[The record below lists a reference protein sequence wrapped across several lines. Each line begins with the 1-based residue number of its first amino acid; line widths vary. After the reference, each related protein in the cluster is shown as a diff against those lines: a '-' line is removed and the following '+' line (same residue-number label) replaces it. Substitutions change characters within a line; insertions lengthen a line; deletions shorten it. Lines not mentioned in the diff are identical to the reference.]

1 MFKVTRCERVD
12 NPYYKAFVENP
23 CIRMVTEYPTE
34 AEANAYINGDIDAY
48 LERYPGND
56 VRMVRIEVP
65 WQVGANLTDHSR
77 FGGLVIMYLKEETP
91 YALEHD
97 PV

>member
-12 NPYYKAFVENP
+12 NPYYKALVENP
-23 CIRMVTEYPTE
+23 FIKTVTEFPTE
-34 AEANAYINGDIDAY
+34 EAANAYINGDIDAY
-48 LERYPGND
+48 LERYPCNN
-56 VRMVRIEVP
+56 VRALRIDVP

-77 FGGLVIMYLKEETP
+77 FGGLVIMYIKEESP

>member
-12 NPYYKAFVENP
+12 NPYYKALVDNP
-23 CIRMVTEYPTE
+23 YIKTVTEYPTE
-34 AEANAYINGDIDAY
+34 TEANAY
-48 LERYPGND
+48 LERYPSND
-56 VRMVRIEVP
+56 VHAVRIEVP

-77 FGGLVIMYLKEETP
+77 FGGLIIMYLKEETP